1 MAGNYFT
8 DLLTGYPS
16 FTRIY
21 EGFSIGFQDIGRH
34 ISVIDFYD
42 CKSFHSSPTFMLVRI
57 ALIVTQMANGR
68 VNHPTNWVNDSA
80 PNLPNKREIGPPPA
94 AIIRNDNTAK
104 PPKTNTNTKDR
115 ICLLYTSD
123 AADD

>member
-1 MAGNYFT
+1 
-8 DLLTGYPS
+8 
-16 FTRIY
+16 
-21 EGFSIGFQDIGRH
+21 
-34 ISVIDFYD
+34 
-42 CKSFHSSPTFMLVRI
+42 MLVRI

-115 ICLLYTSD
+115 IDLSMPPMPLNT
-123 AADD
+123 AAPIACGNNAGKASRPNQPNHIPISKSRSISSSGRQSWKYFG